1 MNFIFF
7 GFMLCLFCNIVFCC
21 VLLLRIILTLYS
33 HSLYLPRRL
42 SCIFS
47 TIFPRPRRF
56 FHISSTAYSGVIS
69 HTPFYPSLFYPTMFY
84 SSLCGPIAPRRKDS
98 ERRAHSQIPKTM
110 FSYLSLFLV
119 SVFDFILDRM
129 ASAEPNMKI
138 FVSALGFHYL

>member
-1 MNFIFF
+1 
-7 GFMLCLFCNIVFCC
+7 MLCLFCNIVFCSC
-21 VLLLRIILTLYS
+21 ELSSHYIS

-69 HTPFYPSLFYPTMFY
+69 HTPFYSSSFY
-84 SSLCGPIAPRRKDS
+84 SSLCGPIAPRRKDN
-98 ERRAHSQIPKTM
+98 ERRAHGQIPKTM

-119 SVFDFILDRM
+119 SVFDSILDRM

-138 FVSALGFHYL
+138 FVSALGFHYLCNISSVQGLT